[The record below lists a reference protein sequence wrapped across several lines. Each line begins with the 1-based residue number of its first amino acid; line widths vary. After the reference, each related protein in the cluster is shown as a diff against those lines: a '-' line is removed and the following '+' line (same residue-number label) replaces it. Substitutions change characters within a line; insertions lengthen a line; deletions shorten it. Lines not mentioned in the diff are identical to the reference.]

1 MGNHCHYKNCL
12 SLKSQLFEVPIRI
25 QIMVCFFVNRA
36 LNFSNNLKE
45 KGKIVFFVS
54 LGLNCPYKNI
64 VKQKGKKKENMKS
77 VYNGS

>member
-1 MGNHCHYKNCL
+1 MGNHCHYKNYL

-54 LGLNCPYKNI
+54 LGLNCPKKI
-64 VKQKGKKKENMKS
+64 LLSKKENMKS
-77 VYNGS
+77 V